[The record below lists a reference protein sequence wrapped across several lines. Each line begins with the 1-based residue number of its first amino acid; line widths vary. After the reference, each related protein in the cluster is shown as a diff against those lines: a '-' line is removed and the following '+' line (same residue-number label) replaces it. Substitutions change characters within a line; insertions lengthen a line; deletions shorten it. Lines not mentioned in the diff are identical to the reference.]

1 MKKAK
6 KTAVEKSIKPDAALR
21 PKKRAAKPSKKRAK
35 GSLFM
40 IAAFL
45 VGSATLRL
53 GIGANE
59 AMAREEPLFDSP
71 IANMAEPQSCEP
83 PEDLRELMAVFE
95 EREARINKQEAEI
108 QSRMTALNLAD
119 EEVSRKLAALE
130 NAEEQLR
137 SLIAMAE
144 TAAED
149 DVTQLTQVY
158 ETMKPKSVAAL
169 FEEMDPQFAAG
180 FIARMKPEAAAGI
193 MAGMD
198 PEAAY
203 TISVILAGRNANTP
217 TE

>member
-1 MKKAK
+1 MKKSLKSAAAKAPKSQGKSAK
-6 KTAVEKSIKPDAALR
+6 KPA
-21 PKKRAAKPSKKRAK
+21 PKGSRKRAK
-35 GSLFM
+35 GSLFL
-40 IAAFL
+40 IATL
-45 VGSATLRL
+45 LIGSATLRV
-53 GIGANE
+53 GIGASE
-59 AMAREEPLFDSP
+59 ALAREEPLMETP
-71 IANMAEPQSCEP
+71 VAAMTEPQTCDQ
-83 PEDLRELMAVFE
+83 PEDMRELMAVFK
-95 EREARINKQEAEI
+95 ERESRIVRQEAEI
-108 QSRMTALNLAD
+108 KSRLKALHLAD
-119 EEVSRKLAALE
+119 EEVSQKLAALE
-130 NAEEQLR
+130 NAEGRLR

-180 FIARMKPEAAAGI
+180 FIARMKPESAAGI
-193 MAGMD
+193 LAGMN